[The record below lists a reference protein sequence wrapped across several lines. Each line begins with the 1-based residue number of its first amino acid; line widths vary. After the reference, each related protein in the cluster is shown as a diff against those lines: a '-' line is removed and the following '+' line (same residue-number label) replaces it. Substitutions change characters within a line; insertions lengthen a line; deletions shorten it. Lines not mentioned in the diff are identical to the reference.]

1 MTSATTTERISD
13 VELVVTRRFAAPARI
28 VFEAWRRP
36 ELFQRWWTPKSF
48 GITVVSCELDIR
60 TGGSYHLV
68 LSHPAAPE
76 PMAFF
81 GKYIDVTP
89 PSRIVWT
96 NEEDPNGPVTTVTLQ
111 EQDGGTLLTLSERF
125 PSKQALD
132 EALASGA
139 SGTGAAPEQFNQLDE
154 VLRDVA

>member
-48 GITVVSCELDIR
+48 GITVVSCELDVR

>member
-1 MTSATTTERISD
+1 MPSSTSTERVSD
-13 VELVVTRRFAAPARI
+13 VELVVTRRFDAPAHV

-48 GITVVSCELDIR
+48 GITVISCELDVR
-60 TGGSYHLV
+60 TGGSYRLV

-81 GKYIDVTP
+81 GKYVDVTP

-96 NEEDPNGPVTTVTLQ
+96 NEEDPNGPVTTVTLT
-111 EQDGGTLLTLSERF
+111 EQDGKTLLTLSERY
-125 PSKQALD
+125 PTKEALD

-139 SGTGAAPEQFNQLDE
+139 SGAGAAPEQFSQLDE
-154 VLRDVA
+154 VLHDIG

>member
-1 MTSATTTERISD
+1 MPSSTTTERVSD
-13 VELVVTRRFAAPARI
+13 VELVVTRRFDAPAHV

-48 GITVVSCELDIR
+48 GITVISCELDVR
-60 TGGSYHLV
+60 TGGSYRLV

-81 GKYIDVTP
+81 GKYVDVTP

-96 NEEDPNGPVTTVTLQ
+96 NE
-111 EQDGGTLLTLSERF
+111 
-125 PSKQALD
+125 
-132 EALASGA
+132 
-139 SGTGAAPEQFNQLDE
+139 
-154 VLRDVA
+154 